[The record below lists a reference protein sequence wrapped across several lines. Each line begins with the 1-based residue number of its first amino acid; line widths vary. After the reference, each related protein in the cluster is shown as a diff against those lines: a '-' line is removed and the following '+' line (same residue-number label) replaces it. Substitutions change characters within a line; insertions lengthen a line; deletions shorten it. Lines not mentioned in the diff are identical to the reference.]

1 MFFQMPASDIGE
13 LIETSTLASFDVN
26 YSRSKTDEI
35 RVLVEYDSNSL
46 AHNEASRMFIYKQ
59 VKL

>member
-1 MFFQMPASDIGE
+1 MPASDIGE

-46 AHNEASRMFIYKQ
+46 AHNEASRMFIHKN
-59 VKL
+59 LN